1 MKNKMPYS
9 TPEGYFDELEGRL
22 RSIPTSSS
30 AVPLRSRLA
39 PYLAMAASFAIAL
52 VIGSTVL
59 NKTATPSQQLASD
72 EEIIEYLIDSDIS
85 LNQIEEYLT
94 YNE

>member
-9 TPEGYFDELEGRL
+9 TPEGYFDSLEERL
-22 RSIPTSSS
+22 TAIPETRTS
-30 AVPLRSRLA
+30 LRSRLS
-39 PYLAMAASFAIAL
+39 PYLALAASFAIAL
-52 VIGSTVL
+52 VIGNTVL
-59 NKTATPSQQLASD
+59 DKTATPSSEKATD
-72 EEIIEYLIDSDIS
+72 EEIISYLIDSDIS